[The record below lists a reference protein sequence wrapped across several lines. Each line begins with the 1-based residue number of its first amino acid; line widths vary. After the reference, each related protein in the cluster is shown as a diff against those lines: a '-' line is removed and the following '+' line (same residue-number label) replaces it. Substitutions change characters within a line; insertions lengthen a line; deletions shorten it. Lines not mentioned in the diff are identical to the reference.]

1 MPPEPINWATISPQ
15 SQGQTDRHH
24 RAAPTPL
31 VMWKCP
37 ACASEQSGDLKYG
50 CQACGSGRPGYR
62 AEAKKPEMK
71 PRDPGLTT
79 ISMAFMEWAAEHDVQ
94 PVDRALC
101 FEAFTAGVKYIMA
114 SSSNGRT
121 PGFQPGNAG
130 STPADATL
138 PLAGTPESRTLAAA
152 LTYFLDHVLSES
164 PEECEDGT
172 WITPEQAKALIQQ
185 LESGT

>member
-1 MPPEPINWATISPQ
+1 MPPDPINWATISPQ
-15 SQGQTDRHH
+15 GGQGDRHH

-50 CQACGSGRPGYR
+50 CQACGSGRPGYK
-62 AEAKKPEMK
+62 AEVKPPVHK
-71 PRDPGLTT
+71 DPSMTT
-79 ISMAFMEWAAEHDVQ
+79 GMDVVAYAFAAWAVDHAVD
-94 PVDRALC
+94 PVDRPLC
-101 FEAFTAGVKYIMA
+101 WEAWKAGMQYAGQVLVRSHTDA
-114 SSSNGRT
+114 RPRQAEVHADSSM
-121 PGFQPGNAG
+121 P
-130 STPADATL
+130 L
-138 PLAGTPESRTLAAA
+138 PGTPESRTLAAA

-185 LESGT
+185 LEGS